1 VIQYELHKANCFIVL
16 PNKFNTL
23 WDNLELNLKEFF
35 DTTWF
40 LHFAGKIDIEAIP
53 TMIKEYEGL

>member
-1 VIQYELHKANCFIVL
+1 MLDTYTTLL

-23 WDNLELNLKEFF
+23 WAIYKWETPELNLKEFF

-40 LHFAGKIDIEAIP
+40 LHFAGKVDMEAIP
-53 TMIKEYEGL
+53 SLLKEYEGLY